1 MRKELYIIRHG
12 QTDYNLQGIVQ
23 GQGVDTDLNETGRR
37 QAQAFFEA
45 YQHEG
50 FDFVYTSRLKRTH
63 QTVHPFVAEL
73 GLPTLSLSAFD
84 EFNWGIFEGTRFG
97 QFNAE
102 YRQLIEQWSSGNYDA
117 APPQGDSPLQVAL
130 RQQQGLA
137 HVLENPAQKI
147 LLCMHGRAMRLFLC
161 LLLKRPFAEMEDFE
175 HDNLSL
181 YKLRL
186 HNEGH
191 QLLIR
196 NDRSHL
202 QTLR

>member
-1 MRKELYIIRHG
+1 MQQELYIIRHG

-23 GQGVDTDLNETGRR
+23 GQGVDTDLNATGKM

-45 YQHEG
+45 YRNEG
-50 FDFVYTSRLKRTH
+50 FEFVYTSRLKRTH
-63 QTVHPFVAEL
+63 QTVAPFIENQQ
-73 GLPTLSLSAFD
+73 LPILQLNAFD

-97 QFNAE
+97 QFNAD
-102 YRQLIEQWSSGNYDA
+102 YRQLIHEWKTGNYDA
-117 APPQGDSPLQVAL
+117 APPKGDAPNQVAI
-130 RQQQGLA
+130 RQAAGIA
-137 HVLENPAQKI
+137 HIRQNPAQKI

-161 LLLKRPFAEMEDFE
+161 LLLQRPYAEMEAFE

-186 HNEGH
+186 TDDQHV
-191 QLLIR
+191 LLIR

-202 QTLR
+202 QGLI